1 MDEFVFTTPALLS
14 FLGQIDEL
22 SKYEIN
28 LTEESNEQIQVAIGD
43 SIYRINANS
52 AESVPIDTTAL
63 QEVTDIAD
71 DACEE
76 LTSYD
81 LDYDSGLRP
90 IETGVLK
97 EAVKTLFVGG
107 LVRLTNKI
115 LKK

>member
-22 SKYEIN
+22 SEYEIN
-28 LTEESNEQIQVAIGD
+28 LTEESNGQIQVAIGD

-52 AESVPIDTTAL
+52 AEPVPIDTTAL

-76 LTSYD
+76 LTY
-81 LDYDSGLRP
+81 YDSRLKS

-97 EAVKTLFVGG
+97 EVAKTLFVGG